1 MTSNVPK
8 FASFRPKRTAIAEP
22 PEEASTPPEPRTA
35 TKRSKSKSSSHRTE
49 SRAQEQPKFER
60 DVPVSKD
67 FFSDRRGD
75 PDILR
80 YGTLNTS
87 DIPAYRRAGYGCV
100 LGLDQNSKIDRE
112 RSTQTKVYI
121 IPATGRRQERLLTGK
136 RAAYEDRR
144 TLRFIKSSNT
154 QASEQVL
161 DFIPVSVTR
170 KRKQDDSEDEEEA
183 DPEFDYRG
191 ITRDSSQPLDP
202 DTQYDSGNE
211 VSSTASEIT
220 KQNTALVRKTR
231 ESPEDVQAWLDFIEH
246 QEAMQSLDNP
256 TVTLTDASKRQLADV
271 RIPIYEEALK
281 RVGNDSEK
289 KVQLYIGLLREAQK
303 SWNEA
308 KLISRWKDVL
318 QKYPVNAQLW
328 LMFLDLLQ
336 SRFRGFKY
344 EACRTSFLECLQAL
358 RTASEDVGLDFLLH
372 VFIRATSM
380 MQAAGYQ
387 ELAIAIWQGVL
398 ERSLGRTEDEVPPD
412 DDLQYFEGFWES
424 EDPRIGEAGAHGW
437 REILPNDSASL
448 PPTTPLPSRDSAD
461 SVFEDFRK
469 RETDSIVK
477 MRYPGRTEDDIG
489 EDDAFHTIFFVDIEE
504 YLKILPADA
513 SITLVLE
520 AFLCFCGLPPLPR
533 PTEHK
538 RAWWIDPFLS
548 HVTVNSINPE
558 DPQNEGMNY
567 FVQKFQRYLACDSK
581 SMQMTSDLLFERDF
595 PLDGVRLGED
605 VVRRIL
611 KLVAENV
618 SSDDIIGEYLLA
630 FELRHFPSDV
640 FKTAKQLLK
649 SRPTSQRLY
658 HAYGL
663 VESRRGKPAKANQ
676 VFSIAHSMGSAGSYE
691 SLQLLSS
698 WVWEALR
705 NGDEAEALWRLTSPH
720 GKLPTL
726 PHGAQHSDP
735 TLINAASTTLSEAC
749 EEALLQQDYPTAV
762 IGTSLLAF
770 LDYLPNASNASLALA
785 AHARLTSY
793 FASHNLSTSPYSE
806 LNAQAIARFLIYHTT
821 HDPIVKPA
829 LLRTALEPHIAL
841 FPNNTILLALYAANE
856 ARFAI
861 DDRVR
866 SIMHQSALHGSDAMS
881 VAGWAFAIRFEGLRG
896 EIGGSTKH
904 SLRAVYN
911 RATSADASGAHSPVL
926 WTSYL
931 RFEIAQ
937 LELERAKSKDK
948 KSGKDGKKRS
958 WESRLEE
965 AEGRV
970 KETFYEGLRRLPWCK
985 DFMMLAFTEAKGVFR
1000 EEELE
1005 KVYGVMMEK
1014 EIRLYVEVDI

>member
-8 FASFRPKRTAIAEP
+8 FASFRPKRKAIVEP
-22 PEEASTPPEPRTA
+22 PKEASTPPESRTV
-35 TKRSKSKSSSHRTE
+35 TKRSKAESISHKTE
-49 SRAQEQPKFER
+49 SCAQEQPKSER
-60 DVPVSKD
+60 DVPVSKN

-80 YGTLNTS
+80 YGALNTS

-100 LGLDQNSKIDRE
+100 LGLDQDLKIDRE

-121 IPATGRRQERLLTGK
+121 IPVTGRRQERLLTGK

-144 TLRFIKSSNT
+144 TLRFINSNNT
-154 QASEQVL
+154 QASEEVL
-161 DFIPVSVTR
+161 DFIPVSGTR
-170 KRKQDDSEDEEEA
+170 KRKHDDSEDEGNA

-202 DTQYDSGNE
+202 DTQYESGNE
-211 VSSTASEIT
+211 VSTTGSEIT
-220 KQNTALVRKTR
+220 KKNTALVRKTR
-231 ESPEDVQAWLDFIEH
+231 ESPEDVQVWVDFIEH

-256 TVTLTDASKRQLADV
+256 TVAPTDASRRQLADV

-281 RVGNDSEK
+281 RVGNNSDK
-289 KVQLYIGLLREAQK
+289 KVQLYIGLLREARK

-308 KLISRWKDVL
+308 KLISIWKDVL
-318 QKYPVNAQLW
+318 QKYPINAQLW

-336 SRFRGFKY
+336 SSFSGFKY
-344 EACRTSFLECLQAL
+344 EACRTTFLGCLQAL
-358 RTASEDVGLDFLLH
+358 RTASTDVDLEFLLH

-398 ERSLGRTEDEVPPD
+398 ERSLGQTENEVTPD

-437 REILPNDSASL
+437 REILPNDSTSL
-448 PPTTPLPSRDSAD
+448 PPTTPLLSRDPAD

-469 RETDSIVK
+469 RETDSIMK
-477 MRYPGRTEDDIG
+477 MRYPGRTEDDVG

-504 YLKILPADA
+504 YLKILPAGA
-513 SITLVLE
+513 SIKIVLE

-548 HVTVNSINPE
+548 HIKASSMNLE
-558 DPQNEGMNY
+558 DALGEEINY
-567 FVQKFQRYLACDSK
+567 FDQKFQRYLACESK
-581 SMQMTSDLLFERDF
+581 SIQMTSDLLFDRDF
-595 PLDGVRLGED
+595 PLDGVRLD
-605 VVRRIL
+605 ATFVRRML

-630 FELRHFPSDV
+630 FELRHFSSDV
-640 FKTAKQLLK
+640 FKTAKQLLE

-663 VESRRGKPAKANQ
+663 VESRRGKPDKANQ
-676 VFSIAHSMGSAGSYE
+676 VFSMALSMGSAGSYE

-705 NGDEAEALWRLTSPH
+705 NGDEVEALWRLTSPH
-720 GKLPTL
+720 GKLPAL
-726 PHGAQHSDP
+726 PHGAQHPGP
-735 TLINAASTTLSEAC
+735 TLINAASTMLSETC
-749 EEALLQQDYPTAV
+749 EKALLQQDYHTAV

-770 LDYLPNASNASLALA
+770 LDYLPNASNASFALA

-806 LNAQAIARFLIYHTT
+806 LNAQATARFLIYHTT
-821 HDPIVKPA
+821 HNQIVKPA
-829 LLRTALEPHIAL
+829 LLRTALELHIAL
-841 FPNNTILLALYAANE
+841 FPNNTMLLAFYAANE

-866 SIMHQSALHGSDAMS
+866 SIMHQSALHGSDATS
-881 VAGWAFAIRFEGLRG
+881 VAGWAFAIHFEELRG

-904 SLRAVYN
+904 SVRAVYS
-911 RATSADASGAHSPVL
+911 RATNVDASGAHSPVL
-926 WTSYL
+926 WASYL

-937 LELERAKSKDK
+937 LELERAKSQDK

-970 KETFYEGLRRLPWCK
+970 KDIFYKGLRRLPWCK
-985 DFMMLAFTEAKGVFR
+985 DFMMLAFTEAKGVFE
-1000 EEELE
+1000 EEELG